1 MPATAFP
8 WLEAACL
15 LIVVQFLAVR
25 LRRAR
30 IDGEFGMVLSR
41 LALLA
46 LSSFLAE
53 DSVMHLY
60 GFYQYAPSWWP
71 FVDRLPLMIALIWP
85 IVIHSAWDLARAVC
99 GDAASGL
106 RVAVVGALFVLADA
120 SLIEPVSVRAGLWSW
135 NAPGIFAVPPI
146 GILGW
151 ALFAFLAFI
160 VLERSRQGDHRWLWT
175 LPLSALGVHPL
186 LLASW
191 WGLFRWVSV
200 PWAIGPAVAIAA
212 LLSISLTVLF
222 WRRAL
227 RQRVPRE
234 QLLSRIPA
242 ALFFFVLLALF
253 GRDDPLLIGWT
264 LCFAPP
270 YLALMSLPAQHH
282 ANTSS

>member
-15 LIVVQFLAVR
+15 LIVAQFLAVR

-30 IDGEFGMVLSR
+30 VQGEFGTVLSR

-60 GFYQYAPSWWP
+60 GFYQYATSWWP

-85 IVIHSAWDLARAVC
+85 IVIHSAWDLARALC
-99 GDAASGL
+99 GERASGH
-106 RVAVVGALFVLADA
+106 RIAVVGGLFVLADA

-151 ALFAFLAFI
+151 ALFALLAFV
-160 VLERSRQGDHRWLWT
+160 VLERSRQGDRRWLWA

-191 WGLFRWVSV
+191 WGLFRWISF
-200 PWAIGPAVAIAA
+200 PWAIWPAVATAA
-212 LLSISLTVLF
+212 LLSLGLTVLF
-222 WRRAL
+222 WRRKL
-227 RQRVPRE
+227 RQRVPPE

-253 GRDDPLLIGWT
+253 GRDDAQLIVWT

-270 YLALMSLPAQHH
+270 YLALMSLRAQHH
-282 ANTSS
+282 AKTSS